1 MDDVTPVQVL
11 RRLGG
16 TATWAELSPHLG
28 QAAVRAAVARGE
40 VRRLSRGVYALPE
53 LPAAAA
59 AVVLAR
65 GVLSHES
72 AARYWNLSTLLE
84 PERVHVTV
92 APGSR
97 PVNAPKVRIHQSALE
112 QHETQGQVTSPLR
125 TVLDCAASLPFA
137 EALAIADSALQHQLV
152 DPDELL
158 AAAARAGGRGRR
170 AKLTVAQH
178 ADGRA
183 ANAFESGLRAIVI
196 EAGLTG
202 FVPQVSI
209 ETPRLTAR
217 VDLADVRRRIV
228 LEADSFAFHGTRTAL
243 ERDCRRYDELALAG
257 WLVLRFA
264 WEHVMFEAAWVR
276 DVVREACRVRAVST
290 RS

>member
-1 MDDVTPVQVL
+1 MQDSSPGQVL

-16 TATWAELSPHLG
+16 TASWTELSPHTG
-28 QAAVRAAVARGE
+28 RAAVRAAVARGE

-53 LPAAAA
+53 LPAAAM
-59 AVVLAR
+59 AVAVAR

-84 PERVHVTV
+84 PDQVHVTV
-92 APGSR
+92 PPGAR
-97 PVNAPKVRIHQSALE
+97 PVNAPKIRVHQSALGH
-112 QHETQGQVTSPLR
+112 HETQGQVTSPLR

-137 EALAIADSALQHQLV
+137 EGLAVADSALQHRLV
-152 DPDELL
+152 DHDELL
-158 AAAARAGGRGRR
+158 VAATRARGRGRR
-170 AKLTVAQH
+170 AKLTVAEH

-217 VDLADVRRRIV
+217 VDLADERRRIV

-243 ERDCRRYDELALAG
+243 ERDCRRYDELTLAG

-264 WEHVMFEAAWVR
+264 WEHVMFEAGWVGQ
-276 DVVREACRVRAVST
+276 VVREACRGRP
-290 RS
+290 